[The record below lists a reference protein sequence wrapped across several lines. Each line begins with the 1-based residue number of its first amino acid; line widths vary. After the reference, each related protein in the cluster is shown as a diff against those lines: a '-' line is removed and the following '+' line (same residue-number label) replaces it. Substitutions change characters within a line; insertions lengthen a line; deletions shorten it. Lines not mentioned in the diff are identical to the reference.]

1 MKREFLAELGL
12 EKDII
17 DKIMKDNGDDIE
29 TIKSL
34 KADVTNLQA
43 KLEEKEKAITELNE
57 NIKSFEGTDETIKAL
72 QDKVAGYEKAES
84 ERKKAEKDAEADKI
98 LTNNI
103 LEVIGSKEFVNDFTK
118 DSIIAQVKA
127 ELGKAEN
134 KGKGASE
141 IFDALTKDSTDIFK
155 NPQQQKLEIP
165 PTGQNNAN
173 NDDDAFVRQVMGLP
187 PKK

>member
-1 MKREFLAELGL
+1 MKREELKELGL
-12 EKDII
+12 DKEVI
-17 DKIMKDNGDDIE
+17 DKIMSEHG
-29 TIKSL
+29 
-34 KADVTNLQA
+34 ADVEALKKANEQIEQLNNQLQ
-43 KLEEKEKAITELNE
+43 EKEKAITELNE
-57 NIKSFEGTDETIKAL
+57 SIKSFEGTDETIKAL

-127 ELGKAEN
+127 ELGKTEN